1 MSQQTRELRARY
13 LPQRPQAANRL
24 ANVMSGL
31 SGQDRSWL
39 ANLIF
44 HSHIG
49 EPFHSG
55 RSCSLHFWAESVNCL
70 PASLTTS
77 HLLKALQQISK
88 SEQIEDPSGPTS
100 RPKAETSSRA
110 SGAFRSLLRLGEGS
124 AITTHVRANR
134 ARASRPRHVA
144 ARSSQPSDPKTGNE
158 PSDLPPPEPF
168 QSPSPPAPSRRI
180 SAKTSK
186 LSAVG
191 KNSKYESGQLTIA

>member
-88 SEQIEDPSGPTS
+88 SEQIEDPSGPLTS

-134 ARASRPRHVA
+134 ARASRPRQVA
-144 ARSSQPSDPKTGNE
+144 ARSSQPSDPGNE
-158 PSDLPPPEPF
+158 PSDLPPPESRALARPHQAASRQRL
-168 QSPSPPAPSRRI
+168 QSW
-180 SAKTSK
+180 K
-186 LSAVG
+186 AVG
-191 KNSKYESGQLTIA
+191 KNRKYESEQLTIRL